1 MQSEMAIGLKTTLH
15 MDFDAALQRVIDALK
30 AEGFGVITEIDVKD
44 TIKKKLDIDFHPY
57 RILGACNPSLAH
69 RAITTAPDVGLLLPC
84 NVTVVQADDG
94 VQVAII
100 DPKMMMSV
108 LPNEGLRVIADEA
121 RERLN
126 RVIKA
131 LEA

>member
-1 MQSEMAIGLKTTLH
+1 MQMAIGLKTTLH
-15 MDFDAALQRVIDALK
+15 MEFDAALQRVMDALK

-44 TIKKKLDIDFHPY
+44 TLKKKLDLDFHPY
-57 RILGACNPSLAH
+57 RILGACNPALAH
-69 RAITTAPDVGLLLPC
+69 RALTTAPDVGLMLPC
-84 NVTVVQADDG
+84 NVTVVQGDDG
-94 VQVAII
+94 VEVAII

-121 RERLN
+121 RERLD

>member
-1 MQSEMAIGLKTTLH
+1 MQMAIGLKTTLH
-15 MDFDAALQRVIDALK
+15 MDYDAALQRVLEALK

-44 TIKKKLDIDFHPY
+44 TLKKKLDLDFHQY
-57 RILGACNPSLAH
+57 RILGACNPALAH
-69 RAITTAPDVGLLLPC
+69 RALTTAPDVGLLLPC
-84 NVTVVQADDG
+84 NVTVVQADNG
-94 VQVAII
+94 VDVAII

-121 RERLN
+121 RERLE

-131 LEA
+131 LET